1 MTTLV
6 AIQGPRWV
14 VVGADSRVTEEYGRT
29 YTLAK
34 AGSKVTKNRKYL
46 LGAAGDVRAINLLA
60 YAFTPPDAQSYV
72 DSKLD
77 RFITRDFVPALRAC
91 FEKNG
96 YGEVRN
102 SETGSAEA
110 GSEILVVVNGAAYT
124 IGQDYSWARD
134 STGLYGL
141 GSGGD
146 FAVGALHAML
156 PDGTDDIEQAREAA
170 KKALHVAAR
179 LDSGTG
185 QPFSYFT
192 QHRPV

>member
-6 AIQGPRWV
+6 AVQGPRWV
-14 VVGADSRVTEEYGRT
+14 VVGADSRVSEEYGRT

-34 AGSKVTKNRKYL
+34 AGSKVTKNRRYL
-46 LGAAGDVRAINLLA
+46 LGAAGDVRAINILA
-60 YAFTPPDAQSYV
+60 YAFTPPDAQSFV
-72 DSKLD
+72 DAKLD
-77 RFITRDFVPALRAC
+77 RFITRDFIPALRAC

-102 SETGSAEA
+102 SESGSAEA
-110 GSEILVVVNGAAYT
+110 GSEVLVAVNGSVYI

-146 FAVGALHAML
+146 FAVGALYATL
-156 PDGTDDIEQAREAA
+156 PDGSNSIEEARDAV
-170 KKALHVAAR
+170 KKALTVGAR
-179 LDSGTG
+179 LDSATG
-185 QPFSYFT
+185 QPFSFFT